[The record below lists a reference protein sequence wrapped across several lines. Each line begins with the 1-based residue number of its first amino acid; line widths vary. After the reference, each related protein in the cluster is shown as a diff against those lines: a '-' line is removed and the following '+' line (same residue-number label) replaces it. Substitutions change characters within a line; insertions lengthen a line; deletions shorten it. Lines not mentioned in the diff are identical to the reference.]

1 MFIKKVKDNL
11 FKLFYSNNFIPR
23 ELYELSDYFRYND
36 PIYFD
41 IKKEEG
47 LFIAIS
53 KNFRYGSI
61 ITEANNSKELNDK
74 IKDAILT
81 SFEIPS
87 SYEKEANIK
96 NIKENSEY
104 AFA

>member
-11 FKLFYSNNFIPR
+11 LKFLYGNNFVPR
-23 ELYELSDYFRYND
+23 ELYELSDYFRYNGS
-36 PIYFD
+36 INFD
-41 IKKEEG
+41 IKKEDD

-61 ITEANNSKELNDK
+61 ITEANSLKELDVK

-87 SYEKEANIK
+87 SYKKEANIK

-104 AFA
+104 AFS